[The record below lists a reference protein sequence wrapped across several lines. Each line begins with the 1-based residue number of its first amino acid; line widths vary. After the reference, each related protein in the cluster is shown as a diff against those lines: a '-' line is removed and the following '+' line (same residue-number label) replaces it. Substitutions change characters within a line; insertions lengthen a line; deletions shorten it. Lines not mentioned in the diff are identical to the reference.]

1 MSRLERSFNTQSRV
15 LQKSKIKYLCPK
27 CFQGFSRS
35 DVLYQHFRQKA
46 DAIHKGLDS
55 NKSNFALFLSSY
67 RGCMGSLI
75 PAAKLPK
82 APDCF
87 DVFFVIEHYGE
98 ETESPNI
105 SDYAQSYTS
114 TPSMHSHS
122 CNFSV
127 PLYHDRQPRGYDH
140 DSHRDTALSTMPVPE
155 QHIRHL
161 QILHDVQVEAK
172 ICALLPQMDNWL
184 DGTLPLSDQP
194 RHDFGI
200 IVPSVDVDRP
210 LIPVR
215 DLLYKGFGTFALI
228 RTSKDVFS
236 PQNIPEAV
244 YTVLRVD
251 GPGLIGNQKVA
262 IGESIW
268 VSHQTTLSAGLIL
281 LIGVFPTVVVGQK
294 V

>member
-1 MSRLERSFNTQSRV
+1 MAKKQKAQTYQIMPSPIRLHLLCIPTAATFLFRFTMIASRV
-15 LQKSKIKYLCPK
+15 AMIM
-27 CFQGFSRS
+27 
-35 DVLYQHFRQKA
+35 
-46 DAIHKGLDS
+46 IH
-55 NKSNFALFLSSY
+55 
-67 RGCMGSLI
+67 
-75 PAAKLPK
+75 
-82 APDCF
+82 
-87 DVFFVIEHYGE
+87 IE
-98 ETESPNI
+98 
-105 SDYAQSYTS
+105 D
-114 TPSMHSHS
+114 
-122 CNFSV
+122 
-127 PLYHDRQPRGYDH
+127 
-140 DSHRDTALSTMPVPE
+140 
-155 QHIRHL
+155 IRHL

-184 DGTLPLSDQP
+184 DGTLPLSDQLH
-194 RHDFGI
+194 HDFGV